1 MTDLHRSLWINVV
14 DSQKSF
20 KGLLFREDF
29 RDIFKGWHIDYLWMS
44 AGDFIKLKE
53 KHNTS
58 RTPDYRFFYP
68 SDITKEIIWKIVMSK
83 GNTIVW
89 VD

>member
-14 DSQKSF
+14 DQNGQF

-44 AGDFIKLKE
+44 SGEFVKLK
-53 KHNTS
+53 
-58 RTPDYRFFYP
+58 
-68 SDITKEIIWKIVMSK
+68 
-83 GNTIVW
+83 
-89 VD
+89 